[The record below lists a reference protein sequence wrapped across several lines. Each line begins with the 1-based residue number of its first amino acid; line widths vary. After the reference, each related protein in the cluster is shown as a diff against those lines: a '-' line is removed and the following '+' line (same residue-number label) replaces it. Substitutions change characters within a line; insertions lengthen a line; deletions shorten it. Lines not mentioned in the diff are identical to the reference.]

1 MGETMDDIY
10 LTHDLRDFMD
20 CNDLD
25 RIDSVEDLHA
35 HNYAFVLK
43 REDDTHYSVIDMRDV
58 DLYDE
63 LAVSTGNI
71 YRVELDQETEDHTFS
86 HDRVRITKTVEL
98 ERTEI
103 SPGRSSVKTSSY
115 SYSINDKHHI
125 EVMNGNTLKA
135 HEFWGVERGTPLVR
149 AYTRYKPFMQRSEE
163 LSEIAHKRRMRVWRE
178 D

>member
-103 SPGRSSVKTSSY
+103 S
-115 SYSINDKHHI
+115 
-125 EVMNGNTLKA
+125 
-135 HEFWGVERGTPLVR
+135 
-149 AYTRYKPFMQRSEE
+149 
-163 LSEIAHKRRMRVWRE
+163 
-178 D
+178 